1 MTDLLL
7 GHSYFLRFDPKLW
20 SAMQPFPPL
29 GTLYAA
35 GYLRERGYQVAV
47 FDAMMAESESDWER
61 ALDRERPRFAI
72 LFEDNFNY
80 LSKMCLLRMREAAL
94 TMIRSARQAGCTVL
108 VAGADVTD
116 NPEEYLS
123 AGAGYAILGEGEIT
137 LGEIVDRLMGRTGV
151 PFESIPGLAFR
162 DPSGSGEVVR
172 TARRQYIRDLDSLFF
187 PAWDL
192 VDMDRYRETWYRHH
206 GFFSMNVVSS
216 RGCPYHCSWC
226 AKPIWGQ
233 RYNTRSPESVVAE
246 MKLLRQTYQPDHIWF
261 VDDIFGLKPGWT
273 QRFADLVE
281 QERVRIP
288 FKSLQRVDLLLMGD
302 TVPALARA
310 GARTVWIGA
319 ESGSQKVLDA
329 MDKGVRVEQIYEA
342 TRRLH
347 AAGIEVAFFL
357 QFGYPGETLEDIEK
371 TLQMVRDCRPDDI
384 GIAVSYPLPGTRF
397 YEAIKSELGTKRNW
411 VDSSDLAMMYRGPFS
426 TDFYRQLHTVVH
438 KEFRARRAWRS
449 LLGVAREPGSAG
461 RRHIRQAAALAHQ
474 ILTLPL
480 ARARLDRLARLPHE
494 GLGPLPRSMTPEAA
508 ALPTGQAGEE

>member
-20 SAMQPFPPL
+20 SAMQPYPPL

-35 GYLRERGYQVAV
+35 GYLRERGYQMSV
-47 FDAMMAESESDWER
+47 FDAMVAESEAEWTR
-61 ALDRERPRFAI
+61 ALERERPRFAI
-72 LFEDNFNY
+72 LFADNFNY
-80 LSKMCLLRMREAAL
+80 LSKMCLLRMREAAF

-116 NPEEYLS
+116 HAEDYLS
-123 AGAGYAILGEGEIT
+123 AGADYAILGEGEVT
-137 LGEIVDRLMGRTGV
+137 LGEVVDRLTGRTGA

-162 DPSGSGEVVR
+162 DPSGGIVR
-172 TARRQYIRDLDSLFF
+172 TEPRSYIRDLDGLPF

-192 VDMDRYRETWYRHH
+192 VDMDGYRETWYRHH
-206 GFFSMNVVSS
+206 GFFSVNIVSS

-246 MKLLRQTYQPDHIWF
+246 MKLLRERYRPDHLWF
-261 VDDIFGLKPGWT
+261 VDDIFGLRPGWI

-281 QERVRIP
+281 REGVRIP
-288 FKSLQRVDLLLMGD
+288 FKSLQRVDLLLAGD
-302 TVPALARA
+302 TIPALARA

-319 ESGSQKVLDA
+319 ESGSQKILDA
-329 MDKGVRVEQIYEA
+329 MDKGVRVEEIYEA
-342 TRRLH
+342 ARRLR
-347 AAGIEVAFFL
+347 AAGVEVAFFL
-357 QFGYPGETLEDIEK
+357 QFGYPGETRDDIEK

-397 YEAIKSELGTKRNW
+397 HEAIKSELGAKRNW

-426 TDFYRQLHTVVH
+426 TEFYRQLHTVVH
-438 KEFRARRAWRS
+438 KEFRVRRALSS
-449 LLGVAREPGSAG
+449 LLGVARRPGSAR
-461 RRHIRQAAALAHQ
+461 RRHLRQAAALAHQ
-474 ILTLPL
+474 TLTLPL
-480 ARARLDRLARLPHE
+480 ARARLERLARMPHE
-494 GLGPLPRSMTPEAA
+494 GLGPLPTSMSPEAA
-508 ALPTGQAGEE
+508 ARPTEQTGES